1 MQIRGRIAPRGA
13 GGFGRGVRMD
23 YTQPLPLALHAQRK
37 RLVNRIIH
45 AVLDKVVK

>member
-1 MQIRGRIAPRGA
+1 
-13 GGFGRGVRMD
+13 MD